1 MMIRKI
7 FLGIGLL
14 LAGYYGY
21 RAVSPPVEFF
31 PKQEASAL
39 GKIFLLGETH
49 NDERCLQKEIES
61 WKHCYDSYG
70 FRHLF
75 MEESYA
81 TAQFLNLWIQSDND
95 EILNQ
100 LKQNW
105 ECAHLDSFG
114 PNVIKF
120 FKTIKDSCPQTIFH
134 GTDVAHLFESTDQRY
149 LEYLEARG
157 QQNSEAYQRTQ
168 DNIQQGK
175 YIYRDNGFDW
185 DTREFMMVQNF
196 IREFDTLGGL
206 GIMGIYGSA
215 HLYPE
220 CFKKITVPRMI
231 EQLIEHYGRIVRGK
245 IAGD

>member
-1 MMIRKI
+1 MIRKI

-49 NDERCLQKEIES
+49 NDELCLKKEIKY
-61 WKHCYDSYG
+61 WKHCYDTYG

-81 TAQFLNLWIQSDND
+81 TAQFLNLWMQAEND

-100 LKQNW
+100 LEQDR

-134 GTDVAHLFESTDQRY
+134 GTDVAHLFKSTDQRY
-149 LEYLEARG
+149 LDYLEAQG
-157 QQNSEAYQRTQ
+157 QRDSEAYQRTQ
-168 DNIQQGK
+168 ENIEQGK
-175 YIYRDNGFDW
+175 CIYINNGFDW

-196 IREFDTLGGL
+196 IREFDALGGL
-206 GIMGIYGSA
+206 GTMGIYGSA
-215 HLYPE
+215 HLYRE
-220 CFKKITVPRMI
+220 CFQKITIPRMI

-245 IAGD
+245 FAGD